1 MVMLLATSILTN
13 AQTWQ
18 WGKRGG
24 SADAGT
30 GGPDETVV
38 GMATDPKGNIY
49 VLSKVLNTSLNVDS
63 HAITGWG
70 NQDILLS
77 SFKCDGTYRWSKDIG
92 TNSDDVPVAIR
103 TDSLGGVYIS
113 GSLVAG
119 SITRHI
125 DVDTTWSS
133 ASYQSIFLMKY
144 DTAGNYKWFVYPQPD
159 TLTAFDVAFHP
170 YTDIEDMDI
179 DGGGNIYLLC
189 NLEPGV
195 YANGSFVATSVGY
208 YILKYDKSGNFI
220 IGNQMQITYT
230 GSYSNLLMKKDFQ
243 NGRYY
248 ITGTLN
254 SGTLNMGTIP
264 INHPM
269 FIGCFNNSG
278 TLLWQKQDTDPIAEG
293 STFGRPA
300 IDWQH
305 NIYLGGRASP
315 TDTFN
320 GYALINGGSGTVVA
334 FKLDTNGNNIWAKN
348 GTTNAVSFCNSVI
361 LNGPEAVIAGQYPG
375 LLKWTGYPDSLNLAT
390 GSGYHIFI
398 TRFNSTTG
406 AVIGI
411 DGLSSTSGTNC
422 DATALT
428 SDKFGNFYVG
438 GDFASS
444 ITVAG
449 TTLNSIGGGSDFFI
463 AKYGTANC
471 TGAITLETPPEP
483 GKFSITGIHV
493 FPNPATDELN
503 ITGVPQATSYRLLS
517 ITGTTQMQGPLQE
530 GSNSLP
536 VQRLATG
543 IYLLEMTG
551 ADGARSIVR
560 VVKE

>member
-1 MVMLLATSILTN
+1 M
-13 AQTWQ
+13 
-18 WGKRGG
+18 
-24 SADAGT
+24 
-30 GGPDETVV
+30 
-38 GMATDPKGNIY
+38 
-49 VLSKVLNTSLNVDS
+49 
-63 HAITGWG
+63 
-70 NQDILLS
+70 
-77 SFKCDGTYRWSKDIG
+77 
-92 TNSDDVPVAIR
+92 DV
-103 TDSLGGVYIS
+103 
-113 GSLVAG
+113 
-119 SITRHI
+119 
-125 DVDTTWSS
+125 
-133 ASYQSIFLMKY
+133 
-144 DTAGNYKWFVYPQPD
+144 
-159 TLTAFDVAFHP
+159 
-170 YTDIEDMDI
+170 
-179 DGGGNIYLLC
+179 DGGGNSYILAELY
-189 NLEPGV
+189 PGA
-195 YANGSFVATSVGY
+195 YGSGAYTVATQGEH
-208 YILKYDKSGNFI
+208 ILKYDKNGNFI
-220 IGNQMQITYT
+220 GGNAMQMTNPSQ
-230 GSYSNLLMKKDFQ
+230 YSLFSMKKDFQ
-243 NGRYY
+243 NGKYY
-248 ITGTLN
+248 ITGLIN
-254 SGTLNMGTIP
+254 SGTPSFAGIP
-264 INHPM
+264 ITHPM

-278 TLLWQKQDTDPIAEG
+278 TLLWQKQDTDPVAEG

-398 TRFNSTTG
+398 TRFNSSTG
-406 AVIGI
+406 SVIGI

-463 AKYGTANC
+463 AKYGSGNC
-471 TGAITLETPPEP
+471 LEPITLETAPEP
-483 GKFSITGIHV
+483 GRPTITDIHV

-503 ITGVPQATSYRLLS
+503 ITGVPSGTSYRLLS
-517 ITGTTQMQGPLQE
+517 ITGSTLMQGQLQE

-536 VQRLATG
+536 MQRMASC

-551 ADGARSIVR
+551 ADGARNIVR

>member
-170 YTDIEDMDI
+170 YTDC
-179 DGGGNIYLLC
+179 LL
-189 NLEPGV
+189 
-195 YANGSFVATSVGY
+195 YTS
-208 YILKYDKSGNFI
+208 
-220 IGNQMQITYT
+220 
-230 GSYSNLLMKKDFQ
+230 
-243 NGRYY
+243 
-248 ITGTLN
+248 
-254 SGTLNMGTIP
+254 P
-264 INHPM
+264 
-269 FIGCFNNSG
+269 
-278 TLLWQKQDTDPIAEG
+278 
-293 STFGRPA
+293 
-300 IDWQH
+300 
-305 NIYLGGRASP
+305 SP
-315 TDTFN
+315 RD
-320 GYALINGGSGTVVA
+320 
-334 FKLDTNGNNIWAKN
+334 
-348 GTTNAVSFCNSVI
+348 
-361 LNGPEAVIAGQYPG
+361 
-375 LLKWTGYPDSLNLAT
+375 
-390 GSGYHIFI
+390 
-398 TRFNSTTG
+398 
-406 AVIGI
+406 
-411 DGLSSTSGTNC
+411 
-422 DATALT
+422 
-428 SDKFGNFYVG
+428 
-438 GDFASS
+438 
-444 ITVAG
+444 
-449 TTLNSIGGGSDFFI
+449 
-463 AKYGTANC
+463 
-471 TGAITLETPPEP
+471 
-483 GKFSITGIHV
+483 
-493 FPNPATDELN
+493 
-503 ITGVPQATSYRLLS
+503 
-517 ITGTTQMQGPLQE
+517 
-530 GSNSLP
+530 
-536 VQRLATG
+536 
-543 IYLLEMTG
+543 
-551 ADGARSIVR
+551 
-560 VVKE
+560 